1 MAIDGAPQMAQF
13 TIGPLSRQTGCKV
26 ETIRYYEKIGLMPKP
41 PRTEGGHR
49 LYGQDHLKRL
59 SFIRR
64 SRELGFTLEQ
74 VRNLLSLVDGDG
86 FTCDEVKEMTLRH
99 AGDVRQKIADLRMLE
114 RVLKDMVLE
123 CNRGA
128 VPECPVI
135 DALFRV

>member
-1 MAIDGAPQMAQF
+1 MAIDGAPQLAQF

-64 SRELGFTLEQ
+64 SRELGFKLEQ

-114 RVLKDMVLE
+114 RV
-123 CNRGA
+123 
-128 VPECPVI
+128 
-135 DALFRV
+135 